1 LGYLKNTI
9 FTLIINLIIKTKKN
23 MKKIIFA
30 IVTLVTISAC
40 SNNTSTLTSTSDS
53 TSVDSILV
61 DSLEVSSVD
70 TVVAQ

>member
-1 LGYLKNTI
+1 
-9 FTLIINLIIKTKKN
+9 